1 MYVHMCV
8 STFICNQGLSQR
20 NPGYGEASTDSDIPF
35 ICPHSEGDPC
45 HQDNFDI
52 IMISCSE
59 SSVNVRTWVPGI
71 IISKVSRPDNSADMF
86 ISLLVNECFL

>member
-1 MYVHMCV
+1 MCV
-8 STFICNQGLSQR
+8 SAFICNQGLSQR
-20 NPGYGEASTDSDIPF
+20 NPGYGEGSTDSDIPF
-35 ICPHSEGDPC
+35 TCPPSEGDPC

-59 SSVNVRTWVPGI
+59 SSVNVRTRVPGI

-86 ISLLVNECFL
+86 ICLLVNE